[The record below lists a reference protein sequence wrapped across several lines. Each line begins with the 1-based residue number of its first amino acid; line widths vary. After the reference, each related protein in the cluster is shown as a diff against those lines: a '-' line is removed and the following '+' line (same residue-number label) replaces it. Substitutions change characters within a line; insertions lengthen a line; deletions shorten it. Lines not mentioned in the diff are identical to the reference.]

1 MLFCLF
7 ISKLS
12 NITGIFTAFYRFFS
26 FIPKFFPT
34 FASQLISLDYK
45 NEIYTHLV
53 PCVHAF
59 SNQRND
65 IGTCSN

>member
-12 NITGIFTAFYRFFS
+12 NITGKFTAFYRFFS
-26 FIPKFFPT
+26 FIPKFVPT
-34 FASQLISLDYK
+34 FASQVISLDYK

-59 SNQRND
+59 CNQPND
-65 IGTCSN
+65 IGTCPN